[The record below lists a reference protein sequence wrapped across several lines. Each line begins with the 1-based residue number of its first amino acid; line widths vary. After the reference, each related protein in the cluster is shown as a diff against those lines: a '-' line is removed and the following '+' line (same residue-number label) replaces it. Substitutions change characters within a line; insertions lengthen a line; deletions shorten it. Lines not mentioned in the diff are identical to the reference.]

1 MAEKLEAFLASR
13 HIPNLILHGP
23 SGAGKRT
30 LLRDFLRRV
39 YGGDPAVLK
48 TNVMVVNCSHGNKGI
63 RFIRD
68 EFKFFAKTNL
78 QSNYG
83 VPFKSIVML
92 NADCLTID
100 AQTALRRCIE
110 LFSHSTR
117 FFIVVKDKQR
127 LLNPILSRF
136 CAIYVPLPSDGTG
149 VNLHQR
155 HLAETFAGLPSSSLE
170 PTHDVLHQLF
180 GSPTPPTQVVPP
192 TQVASPTRLVREL
205 GSIPTEG
212 SGSNNDGR
220 ASLVRELP
228 CCSRPICG
236 DDDVYSAP
244 AARLLDLA
252 TQLYERGE
260 SAIDLMKALTTQPT
274 DDGGHW
280 HVDPYPD
287 PDREHLNLATMCFY
301 KIKGDIRHEKWLL
314 FYVLFFI
321 HLCSKTDLK
330 NLLLV

>member
-30 LLRDFLRRV
+30 LLRDFLRRI

-136 CAIYVPLPSDGTG
+136 CAIYVPLPADGTG

-170 PTHDVLHQLF
+170 HTHDVLHQLF
-180 GSPTPPTQVVPP
+180 GST
-192 TQVASPTRLVREL
+192 
-205 GSIPTEG
+205 
-212 SGSNNDGR
+212 
-220 ASLVRELP
+220 
-228 CCSRPICG
+228 ICG
-236 DDDVYSAP
+236 DDDVYAP

-252 TQLYERGE
+252 THLYERGE
-260 SAIDLMKALTTQPT
+260 SAIDLMQSVTAHRTVT
-274 DDGGHW
+274 DDDSGN
-280 HVDPYPD
+280 VDPD